1 MILWRRWI
9 RTKLNVYSFLN
20 QVMRDRWKILSI
32 KAQTKMV
39 LYSQPLRRKLPS
51 LLHKRVQSKILKNKR
66 AGFGCKDCNK
76 NGINSALFGRNQD
89 SYKRMIDGTSYWLQ
103 NKKVVLNDV
112 GIRICDYVILDDM
125 FLNDNKESTIK
136 MFQSLCL
143 GLNGTQKGNINNR
156 VYQDKKDRKDQFDQ
170 VEEFTEKYSNTGR
183 FIKWFD
189 IVNSAWDSLACV
201 MLHLF

>member
-1 MILWRRWI
+1 MNEQDL
-9 RTKLNVYSFLN
+9 V
-20 QVMRDRWKILSI
+20 VKIAI
-32 KAQTKMV
+32 
-39 LYSQPLRRKLPS
+39 
-51 LLHKRVQSKILKNKR
+51 
-66 AGFGCKDCNK
+66 K
-76 NGINSALFGRNQD
+76 NGINSALLGRNQD
-89 SYKRMIDGTSYWLQ
+89 SYKRMTDGISYWLQ
-103 NKKVVLNDV
+103 NKEKVVLNDV

-189 IVNSAWDSLACV
+189 IVNSAGIP
-201 MLHLF
+201 